1 MFAGQPEPVPVSAEE
16 ALCALLRA
24 DYSAAPAL
32 ASLRKATAATDE
44 TAGKGVFGCDFSL
57 DLLRIVTV
65 LDRRPGFLG
74 SEARPRP
81 LAGRRAP
88 HFPRRDSEMR
98 QELPPVRN
106 LD

>member
-1 MFAGQPEPVPVSAEE
+1 MSAEE

-32 ASLRKATAATDE
+32 ASLRKAAAAATDE
-44 TAGKGVFGCDFSL
+44 TAGKAFFVAISL
-57 DLLRIVTV
+57 WICLRIVTV

>member
-44 TAGKGVFGCDFSL
+44 TAGKGVFGHDFSL
-57 DLLRIVTV
+57 DLFANR
-65 LDRRPGFLG
+65 DRFGQAAWISRVRSAPSPAGGATSTALSTTRFRNA
-74 SEARPRP
+74 ARTS
-81 LAGRRAP
+81 AGTK
-88 HFPRRDSEMR
+88 F
-98 QELPPVRN
+98 
-106 LD
+106 

>member
-32 ASLRKATAATDE
+32 ASLRKAAAAATDE

-57 DLLRIVTV
+57 DLLRIVTFWSRF
-65 LDRRPGFLG
+65 LSGFVCE
-74 SEARPRP
+74 S
-81 LAGRRAP
+81 
-88 HFPRRDSEMR
+88 
-98 QELPPVRN
+98 
-106 LD
+106 